1 MHTFDWK
8 KFWIR
13 IAQIVSVI
21 LLNSALIAFLVM
33 NMISYKAVTKTGVE
47 IEISYW
53 DAISSKAVYDIVK
66 EYFKWLPDYH
76 FYNKLIVYVF
86 MVFGAFASFKASVVY
101 YKYNS
106 RYNKEQESTKIDERI
121 YFKKLY
127 AKSQTQLL
135 TKKEKKVL
143 EKLIKKYGAESISN
157 EQ

>member
-1 MHTFDWK
+1 
-8 KFWIR
+8 
-13 IAQIVSVI
+13 
-21 LLNSALIAFLVM
+21 
-33 NMISYKAVTKTGVE
+33 
-47 IEISYW
+47 
-53 DAISSKAVYDIVK
+53 
-66 EYFKWLPDYH
+66 
-76 FYNKLIVYVF
+76 